1 MFRQL
6 AILVWKDVL
15 IDLRRKENLISLL
28 LFSILTLLIFNFA
41 AGDPPQAFQKLIPGL
56 IWVVFL
62 MSGTLAL
69 GKSFVQEMET
79 GCIGGLLLAPMDRSL
94 LFLGKTLANLI
105 FLLISQS
112 IFIALS
118 LFFFAIP
125 PQSLGHLFL
134 VLLAGSLGFSALG
147 TVLTAMTAA
156 LRGREVLL
164 PILLFPLM
172 VPSVIS
178 LVHLSSF
185 LLFGEYSEE
194 VGSWWKLLLGNDAL
208 LIIASTL
215 GFELVTE
222 E

>member
-1 MFRQL
+1 MFRFL
-6 AILVWKDVL
+6 AILIWKDVL
-15 IDLRRKENLISLL
+15 IDLRRKENLVSLL
-28 LFSILTLLIFNFA
+28 LFSLLTLLIFNFA
-41 AGDPPQAFQKLIPGL
+41 AGDPPQSFQRILPGL
-56 IWVVFL
+56 LWVVFL

-79 GCIGGLLLAPMDRSL
+79 GCISELLLSPVDRSV
-94 LFLGKTLANLI
+94 LFLGKTLANLVFLVVAQAI
-105 FLLISQS
+105 FVG
-112 IFIALS
+112 LS
-118 LFFFAIP
+118 LFFFSVP
-125 PQSLGHLFL
+125 LSSVGHLL
-134 VLLAGSLGFSALG
+134 LLLLAGGLGFSALG

-172 VPSVIS
+172 VPSVLS

-185 LLFGEYSEE
+185 LFFGEYAAE

-208 LIIASTL
+208 LLIASLL
-215 GFELVTE
+215 GFELVVE